1 MENERVKK
9 IFILALYT
17 IMFFIAAKFI
27 YDEFSRISADK
38 LTDKGG
44 IPQALKHYRKEVDSL
59 AAVFRLPPDYLMALI
74 MLECSGRKKV
84 PVRFEKRIY
93 QKLKHLQD
101 GKISQFENMKKSDL
115 KGVKDKTLR
124 KLASSHGPFQI
135 MGYKKYIL
143 QIPLDSL
150 TGKKN
155 MYYAIKWINLSYGD
169 LLRKSDYKDAFH
181 IHNTGKPYPMAG
193 KPFTHDPAY
202 VEKGL
207 AYQKY
212 FKYVIYK
219 SKSK

>member
-9 IFILALYT
+9 IFILSLYT
-17 IMFFIAAKFI
+17 IMFFIAGKFI
-27 YDEFSRISADK
+27 YDEFSRINAHK
-38 LTDKGG
+38 LTYKGG
-44 IPQALKHYRKEVDSL
+44 IPQALIHYRKDVDSL
-59 AAVFRLPPDYLMALI
+59 AAMFKLPPDYLMALI
-74 MLECSGRKKV
+74 MLECSGRKRV
-84 PVRFEKRIY
+84 PVRFERRIY
-93 QKLKHLQD
+93 DKLKQLQD
-101 GKISQFENMKKSDL
+101 GKISQFENIKKSDL

-124 KLASSHGPFQI
+124 TLASSHGPFQI

-155 MYYAIKWINLSYGD
+155 IFYAIKWINLSYGD
-169 LLRKSDYKDAFH
+169 ILRKADYKDAFH
-181 IHNTGKPYPMAG
+181 IHNTGKPYPIVG
-193 KPFTHDPAY
+193 KPFTHDPGY

-219 SKSK
+219 TK